1 MKLRLVTV
9 SVLAATVAT
18 TAAAA
23 PSFVIRGDRDLGG
36 FLLSRD
42 GTLKAAIDAY
52 GTPTSRQADNNECSV
67 SWNAY
72 GIKAQF
78 FFLYSAGN
86 PCAPKACHDESTL
99 SGSKW
104 KTGKGLRIGDSV
116 QRMRKLYPHAQKDVG
131 QSWRLL
137 TRPFAGV
144 RVPTLL
150 ATIKTERVVAFV
162 VHSRGLTSC

>member
-1 MKLRLVTV
+1 VKLKLVTV
-9 SVLAATVAT
+9 SVLAATMAT

-23 PSFVIRGDRDLGG
+23 PSFVLRGDRDLGG

-78 FFLYSAGN
+78 FFYYSAGN
-86 PCAPKACHDESTL
+86 PCAPRACHGESTF

-104 KTGKGLRIGDSV
+104 KTAKGLRIGDAV
-116 QRMRKLYPHAQKDVG
+116 QRLRKLYPHARKDVG
-131 QSWRLL
+131 ESWALL

-144 RVPTLL
+144 RAPTLL
-150 ATIKTERVVAFV
+150 ATSNNGRVVAFV
-162 VHSRGLTSC
+162 VHSRGLPSC